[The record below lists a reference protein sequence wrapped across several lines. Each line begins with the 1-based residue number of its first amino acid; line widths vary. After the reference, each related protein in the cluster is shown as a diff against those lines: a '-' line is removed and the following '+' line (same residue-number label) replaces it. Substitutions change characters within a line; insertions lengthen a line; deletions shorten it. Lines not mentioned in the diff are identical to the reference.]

1 MCAKNKSTKIIFGSS
16 SLAQTFLTGKR
27 RTQTALIQLQQF
39 FFRLCLTE
47 LIETMIKLQFVPV
60 PFADFEAGRD
70 RTDSHSRA
78 CVLMFLQPE
87 KSDDTLI

>member
-1 MCAKNKSTKIIFGSS
+1 MYLFDSVDRDNDKI
-16 SLAQTFLTGKR
+16 
-27 RTQTALIQLQQF
+27 AL
-39 FFRLCLTE
+39 
-47 LIETMIKLQFVPV
+47 PV

-87 KSDDTLI
+87 KSDDTLT